1 MSNSGLQILK
11 NTQTLAK
18 PTQGRVYTDNEWVHF
33 DGYFILDDQSIT
45 IMKKQKQI
53 RLDKLD
59 IGRFFIHNNEILQL
73 LDIDMLDQWADVQN
87 VKTLQSRTIEIYIYV
102 EPVDMEIVQ
111 LPAGSVSPD
120 AQMN

>member
-18 PTQGRVYTDNEWVHF
+18 PTQGWVYTDNEWDHF

-45 IMKKQKQI
+45 IMKKQKKI

-59 IGRFFIHNNEILQL
+59 IGRFFIHDNEILQL

-102 EPVDMEIVQ
+102 EPVDMEIVK

>member
-18 PTQGRVYTDNEWVHF
+18 PTQGWVYTDNEWAHF

-45 IMKKQKQI
+45 IMKKQKKI

-102 EPVDMEIVQ
+102 EPVDMEIVA